1 MNIDISNAHC
11 GPRILFLDHSWL
23 RVVSYTKTAR
33 FPGARSRAAGKRR
46 SALDA
51 RRDGSPHAGRRRGV
65 PNRESGAPEKPARET
80 TAPPGRTAAAPAR
93 GSAT

>member
-33 FPGARSRAAGKRR
+33 FPGA
-46 SALDA
+46 LA
-51 RRDGSPHAGRRRGV
+51 R
-65 PNRESGAPEKPARET
+65 ARET
-80 TAPPGRTAAAPAR
+80 PERVGRATRRLPARGEAARRPEPRERRTGKTRTRNDRPRRTAAAPAR